1 MISFISARCSES
13 DYNFAYFQNMVEVI
27 PFDDHTPPKF
37 LQIPELCAK
46 ADSWLKESLKNVII
60 VHCKAGKGRTGT
72 MVSCYLMHS
81 KKCQTPFEAMRFFE
95 KQRTK
100 DLRVD
105 LRLTNKKLI
114 LI

>member
-1 MISFISARCSES
+1 
-13 DYNFAYFQNMVEVI
+13 MVEVI

-81 KKCQTPFEAMRFFE
+81 KRCQTPFEAMRFFE

-100 DLRVD
+100 DMRVS
-105 LRLTNKKLI
+105 LNVNSFKKTNANLI
-114 LI
+114 TIINIKN